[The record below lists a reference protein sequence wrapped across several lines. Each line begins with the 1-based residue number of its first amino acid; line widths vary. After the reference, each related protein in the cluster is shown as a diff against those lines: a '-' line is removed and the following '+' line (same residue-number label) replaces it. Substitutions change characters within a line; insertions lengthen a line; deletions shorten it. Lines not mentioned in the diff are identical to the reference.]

1 MWSFLVFSIGSNDPA
16 YRNEKVFDVTLVR
29 ML

>member
-1 MWSFLVFSIGSNDPA
+1 MRSYLAFSIGSNDPS